1 MLSSGRGSIVQA
13 PPPDPPT
20 IVSAA
25 AVMVAVIFRWDNEPA
40 LARALT
46 RVPRE
51 FSIIAPVDA
60 EAIVDR
66 ALPRRER
73 EHATLFKL
81 DPEDAAQLPSQLG
94 VARLLSR
101 DEYRQLE
108 NLPPILRGE
117 LREAC
122 RYSPIASA
130 FADDRPVSF
139 CYSGWETES
148 HWDVSIDT
156 LESYRRRG
164 FGAAACIC
172 LIDHFA
178 RLGKTAV
185 WGSLDSN
192 PASSALAHRLGFTP
206 VDQLMVAY
214 PDDAHEN

>member
-1 MLSSGRGSIVQA
+1 MLSTGRGSIVEA

-20 IVSAA
+20 IVSSA
-25 AVMVAVIFRWDNEPA
+25 AVMLAVVIRWDDEPA
-40 LARALT
+40 LARALP

-51 FSIIAPVDA
+51 FSIIAPTDVA
-60 EAIVDR
+60 PIIER
-66 ALPRRER
+66 ALPHRER
-73 EHATLFKL
+73 EQATLFHL
-81 DPEDAAQLPSQLG
+81 PPEDAADLPAQLG
-94 VARLLSR
+94 VARLLETR
-101 DEYRQLE
+101 EYPQLD
-108 NLPPILRGE
+108 NLPPVLRGE

-139 CYSGWETES
+139 CYSGWETET
-148 HWDVSIDT
+148 HWDVSIET

-172 LIDHFA
+172 LIQHFA

-192 PASSALAHRLGFTP
+192 PASSALAYRLGFTP

-214 PDDAHEN
+214 PDDAHGV